1 MGGESLRD
9 FSEPQGR
16 RRFLVIHNPVAGAR
30 RARRLA
36 GIVRI
41 LEERHGAAVTVR
53 ATTGRGDAEEIARTL
68 QPGMVDALVV
78 AGGDGTINEAINGL
92 AATAAGEVGPVVP
105 LGLVP
110 LGTAN
115 VLAAELGLPSTA
127 EGIAAALV
135 DGAVKP
141 IHLGCANGRYFS
153 MMAGAGLDARV
164 VETVDTVLKRRIGKG
179 AYVVRTLQEW
189 ATRPGARYRVT
200 IDGRIEEVAS
210 VIVAKGHFY
219 GGRFVCAPE
228 ARLDLPELHACLFP
242 QAGRWN
248 ALRYLWG
255 VTAGR
260 LGDFPDYRVVR
271 ASRVL
276 IEGPEGEAVQGDGD
290 VVARLPVEI
299 AVVPWGLPVLADP
312 VPVVAG

>member
-1 MGGESLRD
+1 MRD
-9 FSEPQGR
+9 FSELQGR

-36 GIVRI
+36 AVVSL
-41 LEERHGAAVTVR
+41 LEQRFGAAVTVR
-53 ATTGRGDAEEIARTL
+53 ATTGRGDAEEIARRM

-92 AATAAGEVGPVVP
+92 AATAEADAGPALP

-115 VLAAELGLPSTA
+115 VLAAELGLPRTVL
-127 EGIAAALV
+127 GIAEALV
-135 DGAVKP
+135 HGSVKP
-141 IHLGCANGRYFS
+141 IHLGRANGRFFS

-164 VETVDTVLKRRIGKG
+164 VETVDTGLKRRIGKG
-179 AYVVRTLQEW
+179 AYVVRTLEEW

-200 IDGRIEEVAS
+200 VDGRTEEVAS
-210 VIVAKGHFY
+210 VIVAKGHYY
-219 GGRFVCAPE
+219 GGRFVCAPD
-228 ARLDLPELHACLFP
+228 ARLDLPELHVCLFP

-255 VTAGR
+255 VTTGR
-260 LGDFPDYRVVR
+260 LGHFPDYRVIR
-271 ASRVL
+271 GSRVL
-276 IEGPEGEAVQGDGD
+276 IDGPESEAVQGDGD

-299 AVVPWGLPVLADP
+299 AVVPWGLPVLTGP
-312 VPVVAG
+312 VAGGLRAER